1 MDYLLKMAKRIEKSI
16 RNVKVLKVL
25 NKSALL

>member
-16 RNVKVLKVL
+16 RNVKVLKIL